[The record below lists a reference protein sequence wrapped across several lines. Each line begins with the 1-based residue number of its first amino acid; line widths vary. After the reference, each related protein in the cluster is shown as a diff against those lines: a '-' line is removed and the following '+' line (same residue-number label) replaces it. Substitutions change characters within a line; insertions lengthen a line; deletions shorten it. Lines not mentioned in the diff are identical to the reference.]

1 MPGDEARSPL
11 LDPEFVRELDALRRR
26 LAVLARSG
34 GAGEH
39 TARRRGGAAGVQE
52 HRGYAPGDDLRR
64 VDWLAFAR
72 TGEPV
77 VKLFR
82 AEEDVV
88 VRLLLDAS
96 ASLGFGDPVKLDVA
110 RRLAAAIGYVA
121 LAGSQRTALVVARTT
136 GSSALARLG
145 RPHRGRA
152 GVPALLRELT
162 EAEATG
168 ATDLGRA
175 ITELVQRSHRP
186 GMLVVLSDFLD
197 PGPVTT
203 GLNLARSAGHDVL
216 LVQIV
221 DRTELEPTFEGDYA
235 LVDAESG
242 ATVEVTMD
250 PTAIEAYT
258 LRFAGLVEE
267 LRAWARRHGAAY
279 VRVTT
284 DEPLEGAVR
293 RVVAR
298 SVD

>member
-1 MPGDEARSPL
+1 MSESDARPTL
-11 LDPEFVRELDALRRR
+11 LDPDFVRELDALRRR
-26 LAVLARSG
+26 LIVLARSG

-39 TARRRGGAAGVQE
+39 TARRRGGAAEFQE
-52 HRGYAPGDDLRR
+52 HRGYMPGDDLRR

-82 AEEDVV
+82 TEEDVV

-121 LAGSQRTALVVARTT
+121 LAGSQRTALVIARTT

-162 EAEATG
+162 EAEPTG
-168 ATDLGRA
+168 TADLGRA
-175 ITELVQRSHRP
+175 VTEVVRRSPRP

-197 PGPVTT
+197 PGPVTS
-203 GLNLARSAGHDVL
+203 GLDLARSAGHDVL

-221 DRTELEPTFEGDYA
+221 DRTELEPAFEGDYS

-258 LRFAGLVEE
+258 LRLAGLVEE
-267 LRAWARRHGAAY
+267 LRAWARQRGAAY
-279 VRVTT
+279 VRVAT

-293 RVVAR
+293 RVIAR

>member
-1 MPGDEARSPL
+1 MPGNDARSPL

-34 GAGEH
+34 GVGEH
-39 TARRRGGAAGVQE
+39 TARRRGGAAEFQE
-52 HRGYAPGDDLRR
+52 HRGYTPGDDLRR
-64 VDWLAFAR
+64 VDWLAYAR

-77 VKLFR
+77 IKLFR

-121 LAGSQRTALVVARTT
+121 LAGSQRTQLVVARTA
-136 GSSALARLG
+136 GSRALARLG

-152 GVPALLRELT
+152 GLPALLRELT
-162 EAEATG
+162 GAEAAG
-168 ATDLGRA
+168 AADLGRA
-175 ITELVQRSHRP
+175 ITEVVRRSPRP

-197 PGPVTT
+197 PGPVTSALT
-203 GLNLARSAGHDVL
+203 LARSAGHDVL
-216 LVQIV
+216 LIQIV
-221 DRTELEPTFEGDYA
+221 DRTELEPSFEGDYS
-235 LVDAESG
+235 LLDAESG

-250 PTAIEAYT
+250 PAAIEAYT

-267 LRAWARRHGAAY
+267 LRAWARKHGAAY

-298 SVD
+298 AVD